1 MRIPTEPP
9 KIHHGFKVHVGS
21 LSVANRTRVVI
32 GQFSLG
38 ATASGI
44 CEGCCDWLI
53 RGNKFGSGLKQP
65 LVGEKRCVTT
75 QITAA
80 EETKLVGALRKTE
93 HEKF

>member
-1 MRIPTEPP
+1 MTDS
-9 KIHHGFKVHVGS
+9 KSMLVS

-53 RGNKFGSGLKQP
+53 CGNKFGSGLSS
-65 LVGEKRCVTT
+65 R
-75 QITAA
+75 
-80 EETKLVGALRKTE
+80 
-93 HEKF
+93 

>member
-1 MRIPTEPP
+1 MSCDWT
-9 KIHHGFKVHVGS
+9 V
-21 LSVANRTRVVI
+21 
-32 GQFSLG
+32 SLG

-53 RGNKFGSGLKQP
+53 LGFGFKQL

-80 EETKLVGALRKTE
+80 KETRHAE
-93 HEKF
+93 DH

>member
-9 KIHHGFKVHVGS
+9 KIHQLMTDSKSMLVS
-21 LSVANRTRVVI
+21 PAVANRTRVVI

-53 RGNKFGSGLKQP
+53 RGNKFGSGLSS
-65 LVGEKRCVTT
+65 R
-75 QITAA
+75 
-80 EETKLVGALRKTE
+80 
-93 HEKF
+93 